1 MCLSRSG
8 AGSTPYSLKN
18 VGDRAAPDLMS
29 QIGHCSLDPRVPPRS
44 ILTRHAKNEIDD
56 PLHEARPTGA
66 SRMAVVPFTCDHFS
80 VPSQEGIRCDQ
91 GMKFVQDLTSKSV
104 RFSGESTALG
114 IGEANASPTQA
125 LREHAVLFL
134 EIRDQVLLMA
144 LDPPGE
150 HHEQQLKRLKRW
162 GHCSAVYGLT
172 NRRGSSSSPLAHC
185 PIASFE
191 FLDTTRNGLRENKG
205 LVATKISLDAPE
217 PDIAVET

>member
-1 MCLSRSG
+1 MHQNQ
-8 AGSTPYSLKN
+8 A
-18 VGDRAAPDLMS
+18 
-29 QIGHCSLDPRVPPRS
+29 
-44 ILTRHAKNEIDD
+44 
-56 PLHEARPTGA
+56 
-66 SRMAVVPFTCDHFS
+66 
-80 VPSQEGIRCDQ
+80 IRCDQ

-134 EIRDQVLLMA
+134 EIRDHLQLMA

-162 GHCSAVYGLT
+162 GHCSGVYGLT
-172 NRRGSSSSPLAHC
+172 NRPGSSSSRLAHC

-191 FLDTTRNGLRENKG
+191 FLDTTGSKEQWPIWDMRSGAARSPTFSENTASI
-205 LVATKISLDAPE
+205 LPLSAISTCRGRGFFELIGNAWWRQIFSPSRSARSGDW
-217 PDIAVET
+217 

>member
-1 MCLSRSG
+1 
-8 AGSTPYSLKN
+8 
-18 VGDRAAPDLMS
+18 MS

-44 ILTRHAKNEIDD
+44 ILKRHAKNEIDD
-56 PLHEARPTGA
+56 RLHDARPTGA
-66 SRMAVVPFTCDHFS
+66 STMSVVPFTCDHFS
-80 VPSQEGIRCDQ
+80 VPSQEAIRCDQ

-104 RFSGESTALG
+104 RFSGEWTALG

-134 EIRDQVLLMA
+134 EIPDHVQLMA

-172 NRRGSSSSPLAHC
+172 NRRGSSSSRLAHC

-191 FLDTTRNGLRENKG
+191 FLDTTGNKQTQPTATASHPDSTRES
-205 LVATKISLDAPE
+205 VADRPKPAGGGPE
-217 PDIAVET
+217 MIGSKRTFSAYNWGVDSQAT